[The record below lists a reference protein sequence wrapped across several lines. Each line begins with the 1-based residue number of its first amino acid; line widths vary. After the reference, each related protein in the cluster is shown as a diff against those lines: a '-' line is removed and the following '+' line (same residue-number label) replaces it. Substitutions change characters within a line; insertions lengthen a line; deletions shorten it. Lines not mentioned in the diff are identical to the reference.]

1 MEDIVMINYDYKP
14 MNTRTV
20 DRAVF
25 KDRFCKCDPVLVT
38 TILEFFEK
46 NPDAE
51 LYTERRGE
59 RIHYGVKVG
68 ADKVYEGTVKV

>member
-1 MEDIVMINYDYKP
+1 MINFSYKHLS
-14 MNTRTV
+14 TRAV
-20 DRAVF
+20 DAAVF
-25 KDRFCKCDPVLVT
+25 KDKFRKYDPVLVN

-51 LYTERRGE
+51 LYTERKGE
-59 RIHYGVKVG
+59 RTHYGVKVG

>member
-1 MEDIVMINYDYKP
+1 MINYDYKP

-20 DRAVF
+20 DAAVF
-25 KDRFCKCDPVLVT
+25 KDRFCKYDSVLAT

-46 NPDAE
+46 NSDAE